1 MCPGAGMPHGHPPC
15 GKWPRSP
22 WCAWIRGATPR
33 SWRSLGRSMDQC
45 HLNWVCTECAQR
57 SRQGPDPSVWSGEG
71 PRSRWKDRVFR
82 CAEGLPLQRAAA
94 CTGPRYMLRTCRDR
108 CHWTPLRRP
117 AKCNYTYANSRC
129 RGAMAHRHRPPASP
143 VPGGLCDDSAAS
155 ATKVSRPLPLPCMPR
170 TMRAAPLPCIY

>member
-1 MCPGAGMPHGHPPC
+1 MSPGGCSLHGQPHSEKDG
-15 GKWPRSP
+15 
-22 WCAWIRGATPR
+22 GAR
-33 SWRSLGRSMDQC
+33 RQHGFG
-45 HLNWVCTECAQR
+45 AQR
-57 SRQGPDPSVWSGEG
+57 PG
-71 PRSRWKDRVFR
+71 PRSVR
-82 CAEGLPLQRAAA
+82 RAFEQHHGGSERPRFSESDAG
-94 CTGPRYMLRTCRDR
+94 GPTVSDGGRGAQVKVERSRNWVGQGFPASVGSRPPSVRGAPYGHMGHC
-108 CHWTPLRRP
+108 PSLRRP